1 MIETLV
7 VIAKEPVAGRV
18 KTRLIGAVTAEQAAA
33 LAACAIAD
41 TIEAVADYPAN
52 RRVILLDGTPG
63 DWLPAGWQVIEQS
76 AGDLDER
83 LSSGF
88 DGLPPGPAVLVGM
101 DTPQLQAFQLQF
113 DPSRYDACLGMATDG
128 GFWAIG
134 FADPTRA
141 RSCISG
147 VPMSQAETGAVQLG
161 RLIAA
166 GLRVQLLPT
175 LTDVD
180 TAETAQIV
188 AGIAPDTAF
197 ARLWNEIVA

>member
-7 VIAKEPVAGRV
+7 VIAKEPLPGRV
-18 KTRLIGAVTAEQAAA
+18 KTRLIGAVTAQQAAE
-33 LAACAIAD
+33 LAACAITD
-41 TIEAVADYPAN
+41 TIQAVADYPAN
-52 RRVILLDGTPG
+52 NRVILLDGAPG
-63 DWLPAGWQVIEQS
+63 DWLPAGWQVIAQS
-76 AGDLDER
+76 AGELDER

-88 DGLPPGPAVLVGM
+88 DCLPDGPAVLVGM
-101 DTPQLQAFQLQF
+101 DTPQLRASQLQF
-113 DPSRYDACLGMATDG
+113 DPSGYDACLGMATDG

-147 VPMSQAETGAVQLG
+147 VPMSQTETGAVQLG

-180 TAETAQIV
+180 TAETAEIV
-188 AGIAPDTAF
+188 AALAPDTSF